1 VLIDDI
7 LRNLNCILLNGVTA
21 KLNKDCSMNNF
32 TKTIL
37 MATFGVVMAAPV
49 LAKGV
54 LYDCQITQRDKKAG
68 WIASQIVVIVP
79 ETGQPSVVDGLI
91 LHFEGKPISAR
102 IKDRGPELVVK
113 WSLQSAKDSSGRK
126 LTNLGYTARIL
137 KENNS
142 VRVTGKPIGAP
153 QTWKGAGKCTLRD
166 ENSLPKN
173 LRG

>member
-1 VLIDDI
+1 
-7 LRNLNCILLNGVTA
+7 
-21 KLNKDCSMNNF
+21 MNNF

-91 LHFEGKPISAR
+91 LHFEGKPIPAR
-102 IKDRGPELVVK
+102 IRDRGQDLLVK
-113 WSLQSAKDSSGRK
+113 WSLQSAKDSTGRK
-126 LTNLGYTARIL
+126 VANLGYTARIA
-137 KENNS
+137 KADNS
-142 VRVTGKPIGAP
+142 FRITGRPIGAP

-166 ENSLPKN
+166 QNSLQKK